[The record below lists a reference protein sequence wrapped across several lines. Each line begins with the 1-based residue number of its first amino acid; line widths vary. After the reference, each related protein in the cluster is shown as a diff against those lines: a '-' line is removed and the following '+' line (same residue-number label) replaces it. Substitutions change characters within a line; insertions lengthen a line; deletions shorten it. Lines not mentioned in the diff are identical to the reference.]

1 MPAATE
7 AHNKLHRDASAVY
20 DALSDLI
27 RVYQFRDRD
36 RICCHDLSVT
46 QCYALEA
53 MSRTDGMTMNELS
66 AQLYLDK
73 STTSRV
79 VNALQ
84 RKGYAVRAIDPDDGR
99 VTRLGL
105 TPTGSELHT
114 RIHRQIVNQEKE
126 LLSDF
131 DSDTRQALAKL
142 IRRLADAAADRVET
156 TGGVCCV
163 KLGSG

>member
-7 AHNKLHRDASAVY
+7 AHNQLDRDASALY

-53 MSRTDGMTMNELS
+53 LSRTDGMTMNDL
-66 AQLYLDK
+66 AARLYLDK

-105 TPTGSELHT
+105 TPAGGKLHMQ
-114 RIHRQIVNQEKE
+114 IHREIVNQEKE
-126 LLSDF
+126 LLGDF

-142 IRRLADAAADRVET
+142 IRRLADAAAARVET

-163 KLGSG
+163 KPSIG